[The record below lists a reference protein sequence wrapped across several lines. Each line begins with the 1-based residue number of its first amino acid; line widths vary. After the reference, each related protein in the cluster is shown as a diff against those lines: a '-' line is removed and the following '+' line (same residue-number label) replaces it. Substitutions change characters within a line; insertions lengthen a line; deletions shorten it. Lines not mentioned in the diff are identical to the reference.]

1 MRTSDRNPSP
11 QPPLLCALGRGAPTL
26 LTPGLDDGTILPG
39 VTRESV
45 LELARSRRWS
55 LPSGGSVELRVEE
68 RGVSLAEVR
77 EAARAGRLLEAFG
90 SGTAVVV
97 QPVSAIAF
105 PTDGGELETIAVA
118 HAYDGGSVAEQI
130 LGTIQDI
137 QYARGEETEH
147 PWSVPVCALEG

>member
-1 MRTSDRNPSP
+1 MAQT
-11 QPPLLCALGRGAPTL
+11 
-26 LTPGLDDGTILPG
+26 
-39 VTRESV
+39 
-45 LELARSRRWS
+45 
-55 LPSGGSVELRVEE
+55 LPSGGASELRVEE

-137 QYARGEETEH
+137 QYARGEEAEH

>member
-1 MRTSDRNPSP
+1 M
-11 QPPLLCALGRGAPTL
+11 
-26 LTPGLDDGTILPG
+26 LTPGLGDGTILPG
-39 VTRESV
+39 VTRQSV
-45 LELARSRRWS
+45 LELARSRSWA
-55 LPSGGSVELRVEE
+55 LPSGGSAELRVEE

-77 EAARAGRLLEAFG
+77 EAARGGRLLEAFG

-97 QPVSAIAF
+97 QPISAIAF
-105 PTDGGELETIAVA
+105 PTDGGDLETMAVA

-137 QYARGEETEH
+137 QYARGEEAEH

>member
-1 MRTSDRNPSP
+1 MRDPIKRSP
-11 QPPLLCALGRGAPTL
+11 VAQLEACRLRG
-26 LTPGLDDGTILPG
+26 GTG
-39 VTRESV
+39 TR
-45 LELARSRRWS
+45 LRSHPKRQEE
-55 LPSGGSVELRVEE
+55 GG
-68 RGVSLAEVR
+68 GR

-137 QYARGEETEH
+137 QYARGEEAEH